1 MLSAVILCPWVVPM
15 APFSQ
20 ELSPQL
26 LSEVN
31 FEFESSASAEEKQV
45 ARAMRVRLAQAS
57 APLAAHGLSVQLPVR
72 SDPWMSSLW
81 DRIVGQS
88 VGLPRA
94 RILGPQSPQVI
105 LALLTR
111 RSISTAMESMALA
124 LAISAPQVCVGIDMP
139 IPSFLDAFRQ
149 VSSVEPSA
157 DEPLFAQV
165 VDAACRQYPQGQP
178 ASVPLPTR

>member
-15 APFSQ
+15 APFGQ

-26 LSEVN
+26 LGEVN
-31 FEFESSASAEEKQV
+31 FEFESSASAEEMQV
-45 ARAMRVRLAQAS
+45 AGVMRARLAQAS
-57 APLAAHGLSVQLPVR
+57 APLAAHGFSVQLPVR

-94 RILGPQSPQVI
+94 QILGEQSPHVI

-111 RSISTAMESMALA
+111 RSISTVMESTALA
-124 LAISAPQVCVGIDMP
+124 LAVSAP
-139 IPSFLDAFRQ
+139 
-149 VSSVEPSA
+149 
-157 DEPLFAQV
+157 
-165 VDAACRQYPQGQP
+165 
-178 ASVPLPTR
+178 